1 MSAGPSIS
9 ETPLARS
16 PAIRTI
22 VPPVMSLCESLLLKS
37 SPGRRVSCAL
47 LDSANHRFAQAKMK
61 IMSEGYFSKPNLPFK
76 LPSLSACSCHERF
89 VVVFV
94 KVLAMSQA
102 CHQLDALKN
111 YRNHLYRSSFLSP
124 GPCETNKCI
133 SIIIHRKHSCC
144 KQFANRNE
152 CIPMFRDAKTSS
164 IFHSMPQPKV
174 SSIFSCHEDL
184 LQLFA

>member
-9 ETPLARS
+9 ETPLARR

-61 IMSEGYFSKPNLPFK
+61 MTSARYFSKPNLPFN
-76 LPSLSACSCHERF
+76 LSSFSACSCHERF

-94 KVLAMSQA
+94 KVSHVSSMPPIRRFEKTIETIYIDLPFLALA
-102 CHQLDALKN
+102 PVK
-111 YRNHLYRSSFLSP
+111 
-124 GPCETNKCI
+124 TNKRI
-133 SIIIHRKHSCC
+133 SIVIHRKHS
-144 KQFANRNE
+144 
-152 CIPMFRDAKTSS
+152 
-164 IFHSMPQPKV
+164 
-174 SSIFSCHEDL
+174 
-184 LQLFA
+184 